1 MTTMLSHADMVKER
15 RQQAS
20 AIMKEIHR
28 NESPGIDLGKKV
40 SIPRDIMLEELSLL
54 SNRGAR
60 LFKMRQRRSDK
71 YTYENLHFLSSKP
84 RNRSEVIQCFPLDA
98 GSMEAGQ
105 QHTPTTPPNT
115 PDPRSPPNPETIA
128 PGYSGPL
135 KTIPPEKFNTTSVPK
150 YYQSPW
156 IEAISNDPELLE
168 ALYPKLF
175 KPEAKPE
182 LPNFKSFNRV
192 ATPFGGF
199 ERASKLVK
207 FKVPDFNFLL
217 LNDPRFMVLA
227 NPLSTRRSFNRT
239 PKGWTSEN
247 IPIMITIQPAQVNG
261 VPETED
267 L

>member
-1 MTTMLSHADMVKER
+1 MLSHTAMVKER
-15 RQQAS
+15 KQQAS
-20 AIMKEIHR
+20 AIMDEIRR
-28 NESPGIDLGKKV
+28 NESLSLDLGKKV
-40 SIPRDIMLEELSLL
+40 SIPQDIMVEELSTL

-60 LFKMRQRRSDK
+60 LFKKRQRRSDK
-71 YTYENLHFLSSKP
+71 YTYENYHYVTNKP
-84 RNRSEVIQCFPLDA
+84 RNRGEPIQNVKLETMSVD
-98 GSMEAGQ
+98 SVQ
-105 QHTPTTPPNT
+105 QHAPMTPPNT
-115 PDPRSPPNPETIA
+115 PDPRSPPNPENIA

-135 KTIPPEKFNTTSVPK
+135 KEIPPEKFNTTSVPK

-156 IEAISNDPELLE
+156 IEAIRNDPELLE

-182 LPNFKSFNRV
+182 LPDYRSFNRV

-207 FKVPDFNFLL
+207 FKVPDFNLLL

-227 NPLSTRRSFNRT
+227 SPLSSRRSFNRT
-239 PKGWTSEN
+239 PKGWVSEN
-247 IPIMITIQPAQVNG
+247 IPVVFIQHSDSNA
-261 VPETED
+261 VPETDD

>member
-1 MTTMLSHADMVKER
+1 
-15 RQQAS
+15 QF
-20 AIMKEIHR
+20 KEITR
-28 NESPGIDLGKKV
+28 LNTEVFAVCCFAESPGMDLGKKV

-71 YTYENLHFLSSKP
+71 YTYENYHYSAKLDTSSMQ
-84 RNRSEVIQCFPLDA
+84 S
-98 GSMEAGQ
+98 GQ
-105 QHTPTTPPNT
+105 QHVPMTPPNT
-115 PDPRSPPNPETIA
+115 PDPRSPPNPENIA

-135 KTIPPEKFNTTSVPK
+135 KEIPPERFNTTAVPK

-175 KPEAKPE
+175 KPEAKLE
-182 LPNFKSFNRV
+182 LPSYRSFNRV

-207 FKVPDFNFLL
+207 FKVPEFNLLL
-217 LNDPRFMVLA
+217 LNDPRFMILA

-247 IPIMITIQPAQVNG
+247 IPIKLTIQSLDTSA

>member
-1 MTTMLSHADMVKER
+1 MYILPTLCTMKKNFIRENVADLRAKESCETRALFHLLANNQKILRGEPIESVKMDGLSVEGIPQHAPM
-15 RQQAS
+15 
-20 AIMKEIHR
+20 
-28 NESPGIDLGKKV
+28 
-40 SIPRDIMLEELSLL
+40 
-54 SNRGAR
+54 
-60 LFKMRQRRSDK
+60 
-71 YTYENLHFLSSKP
+71 
-84 RNRSEVIQCFPLDA
+84 
-98 GSMEAGQ
+98 
-105 QHTPTTPPNT
+105 TPPNT
-115 PDPRSPPNPETIA
+115 PDPRSPPHPDNIA

-135 KTIPPEKFNTTSVPK
+135 KEIPPEKFNTTSVPK

-156 IEAISNDPELLE
+156 IEAIRDDPELLE

-182 LPNFKSFNRV
+182 LPDYRSFNRV

-207 FKVPDFNFLL
+207 FKVPDFNLL
-217 LNDPRFMVLA
+217 MLNDPRFMILA
-227 NPLSTRRSFNRT
+227 NPLATRRSFNRT

-247 IPIMITIQPAQVNG
+247 IPVVFIQPSDSNT

>member
-1 MTTMLSHADMVKER
+1 MLSHSDFVKER
-15 RQQAS
+15 KQQAF
-20 AIMKEIHR
+20 AIMKEIQR

-71 YTYENLHFLSSKP
+71 YTYENLHFLSTKP
-84 RNRSEVIQCFPLDA
+84 RNRNEVLQYVQLD
-98 GSMEAGQ
+98 GSGMEAGQ
-105 QHTPTTPPNT
+105 QHVPITPPNT
-115 PDPRSPPNPETIA
+115 PDPRGPPHPDSIA

-135 KTIPPEKFNTTSVPK
+135 QTIPPEKFNTTAVPK

-175 KPEAKPE
+175 KPGAKPE
-182 LPNFKSFNRV
+182 LINYKSFNRV

-207 FKVPDFNFLL
+207 FRVPDYNFLL

-227 NPLSTRRSFNRT
+227 NPLSTRRSFNRA
-239 PKGWTSEN
+239 PKGWISES
-247 IPIMITIQPAQVNG
+247 IPIMITIQSTEANG